1 MHMIVFQYYWII
13 LKMVVIT
20 DFKTILG
27 LMGEKLE
34 ACVQLQGYDGIG
46 ITEM

>member
-1 MHMIVFQYYWII
+1 MIVFQYYWII

-34 ACVQLQGYDGIG
+34 ACVQLQSYDGIG